1 MTEQPI
7 QYFAEQKKIYPR
19 RVWGP
24 LRKLKWAAMILL
36 LGIYYLAPWLRWDR
50 GEHAPDQAILI
61 DMVHSRAYF
70 FGIEIW
76 PQEVYYI
83 TGILILAAV
92 GLFFVTSLFGRVW
105 CGYACPQTVW
115 TDLFIWVER
124 LVQGDR
130 NARKRLDES
139 PLIVFPALHA
149 MGGLPPQTPATT
161 RRPLGGV
168 SINFEKLYKKG
179 LTHLIWLVIGLCTG
193 GAWVFYFNDAP
204 TLADQILHGNV
215 PWSVGG
221 WILGLTFSTYL
232 MAGFA
237 REQVCTYMCPYARFQ
252 SAMFDP
258 NTLIIAYDVE
268 RGEPRG
274 KLKQKKEYMA
284 ARSADRASPEPA
296 AAALHDEDSSPN
308 REQPKQGDCID
319 CTACVVVCPMGI
331 DIREG
336 LQMEC
341 IACGHCVDACDEV
354 MEKIGLPK
362 GLIRYD
368 TESKTPFK
376 ILRPRTFWYAG
387 IIAIVGG
394 LMLFTLLTRSPLEA
408 TVTHDRNPLFVM
420 LSDGSIR
427 NGYALSIINKAH
439 DDRIFK
445 LDIKGLKNETL
456 RIQSTAD
463 IASDNLAVFA
473 DSVGHFRVFITAPKQ
488 HEPREE
494 IEFRVT
500 DTQSRVSSEAETI
513 FVSEEP

>member
-1 MTEQPI
+1 
-7 QYFAEQKKIYPR
+7 
-19 RVWGP
+19 
-24 LRKLKWAAMILL
+24 
-36 LGIYYLAPWLRWDR
+36 
-50 GEHAPDQAILI
+50 
-61 DMVHSRAYF
+61 
-70 FGIEIW
+70 
-76 PQEVYYI
+76 
-83 TGILILAAV
+83 V

-124 LVQGDR
+124 IVQGDR
-130 NARKRLDES
+130 NARKKLDES
-139 PLIVFPALHA
+139 PWGFYKI
-149 MGGLPPQTPATT
+149 
-161 RRPLGGV
+161 
-168 SINFEKLYKKG
+168 YKKS
-179 LTHLIWLVIGLCTG
+179 LTHFIWLLIGLCTG

-204 TLADQILHGNV
+204 TLADQILHGRV

-258 NTLIIAYDVE
+258 DTLIIAYDTE

-274 KLKQKKEYMA
+274 KLKQKAGYMA

-296 AAALHDEDSSPN
+296 AAALHDEDSSLN
-308 REQPKQGDCID
+308 REQNRQGDCID
-319 CTACVVVCPMGI
+319 CTACVVVCPRGI

-368 TESKTPFK
+368 TESKTPFNP
-376 ILRPRTFWYAG
+376 LRPRTFWYGG
-387 IIAIVGG
+387 IIAVVGV
-394 LMLFTLLTRSPLEA
+394 LILYTLLTRSPLEIS
-408 TVTHDRNPLFVM
+408 VTQDRNPLFVM
-420 LSDGSIR
+420 LSDGTIR

-445 LDIKGLKNETL
+445 LDIKGLEKDTL
-456 RIQSTAD
+456 RIQSTTD
-463 IASDNLAVFA
+463 IAADNLSVFA

-488 HEPREE
+488 HEAREE
-494 IEFRVT
+494 IEFRIT
-500 DTQSRVSSEAETI
+500 DTQSKMNAEAETI